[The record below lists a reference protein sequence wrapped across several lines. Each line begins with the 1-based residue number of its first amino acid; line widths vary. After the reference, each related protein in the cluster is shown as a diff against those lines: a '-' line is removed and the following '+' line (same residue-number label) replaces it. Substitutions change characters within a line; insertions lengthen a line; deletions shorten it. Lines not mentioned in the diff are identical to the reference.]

1 MPRGCTSFHLHER
14 PRRLSSRIAFE
25 LGHEGV
31 PISRRNEIAEIKARL
46 RQALADSRTTL
57 TELLLEALF
66 HERGIEEEVWVR
78 VRSH

>member
-1 MPRGCTSFHLHER
+1 MAVRRLYPDER
-14 PRRLSSRIAFE
+14 PRRLSSRIE

-66 HERGIEEEVWVR
+66 HERGIEEEGWVR